1 MLLLFV
7 QVKYEL
13 GVAKRE
19 TVKREVIFE
28 MQPIFLDYLVFS
40 IYSSFLPIIFK
51 LFLQVY
57 DYMEQNK
64 TFVFSHTLSD
74 IIWGGSDTC
83 QVAGEI
89 LYLHKC

>member
-28 MQPIFLDYLVFS
+28 MQPIFLDYLAFTPLFINYLQTFS
-40 IYSSFLPIIFK
+40 
-51 LFLQVY
+51 
-57 DYMEQNK
+57 
-64 TFVFSHTLSD
+64 
-74 IIWGGSDTC
+74 
-83 QVAGEI
+83 AG
-89 LYLHKC
+89 LRLHRAK

>member
-28 MQPIFLDYLVFS
+28 MQPIFLDYLAFTPLIINYLQTFS
-40 IYSSFLPIIFK
+40 
-51 LFLQVY
+51 
-57 DYMEQNK
+57 
-64 TFVFSHTLSD
+64 
-74 IIWGGSDTC
+74 
-83 QVAGEI
+83 AG
-89 LYLHKC
+89 LRLHGAK

>member
-1 MLLLFV
+1 
-7 QVKYEL
+7 
-13 GVAKRE
+13 
-19 TVKREVIFE
+19 

-40 IYSSFLPIIFK
+40 IYSSYLPIIFK

-83 QVAGEI
+83 QVTWRNLISTQMLKEI
-89 LYLHKC
+89 CYSCTNEA

>member
-28 MQPIFLDYLVFS
+28 MQPIFLDYLDLVFS
-40 IYSSFLPIIFK
+40 IYSSYLPIIFK
-51 LFLQVY
+51 LFL
-57 DYMEQNK
+57 
-64 TFVFSHTLSD
+64 
-74 IIWGGSDTC
+74 
-83 QVAGEI
+83 
-89 LYLHKC
+89 

>member
-28 MQPIFLDYLVFS
+28 MQPIFLDYLAFTLLIINYLQTFS
-40 IYSSFLPIIFK
+40 VGLR
-51 LFLQVY
+51 
-57 DYMEQNK
+57 
-64 TFVFSHTLSD
+64 
-74 IIWGGSDTC
+74 
-83 QVAGEI
+83 
-89 LYLHKC
+89 LHRAK